1 VVLVHGDVP
10 AIEWSGGG
18 RAALPQSEIIV
29 PPPGVEL
36 EL

>member
-1 VVLVHGDVP
+1 V
-10 AIEWSGGG
+10 EWMRS
-18 RAALPQSEIIV
+18 RLSLDLPNSDISV